1 MIVPHDTIRGFRGT
15 ISSPTKCLLLGLTTQ
30 FNGYQK
36 CSGDLCGYDVRNIEA
51 GWGGLWYALTSSSIS
66 SSNHPTFD
74 ALGAWTPPCSS
85 VTHRRTTSRC
95 LGSGFSCYSIPM
107 LPTERC
113 IRRCGWL
120 SPPTIFPLRPPRQP
134 ARNTITG
141 IKSKITLARVLPC
154 RILLRED
161 SRGVSLD
168 HDGQSV

>member
-36 CSGDLCGYDVRNIEA
+36 L
-51 GWGGLWYALTSSSIS
+51 GGLWYALTSSSIS

-74 ALGAWTPPCSS
+74 ALGAWTPLAL
-85 VTHRRTTSRC
+85 R
-95 LGSGFSCYSIPM
+95 CYSIPM

-113 IRRCGWL
+113 IRRCGAL
-120 SPPTIFPLRPPRQP
+120 AADDFPPPTSTAP

-161 SRGVSLD
+161 SRGVSLYRP
-168 HDGQSV
+168 DGQSV